1 MKIRLEI
8 TDPSEEDSIVEY
20 RRHIS
25 VQGRILYETGSGEET
40 GEGGPGEGTGEGG
53 PGEDGSWTPEGRIP
67 LGAGF
72 TFLLKNEKGDVLREV
87 GTDIKN
93 NRNIYAYHPLLTTY
107 PEEMDPGR
115 RDFVAYGFPPL
126 VVKSIASP
134 MESLRDASIKAW
146 FSDQEF
152 KAMFVAATDMEHGLI
167 FDDGMGFL
175 GADGQPLDLLP
186 EGNYVIEVLLRDEEG
201 TELAIATRK
210 IRIGSY
216 PDVAIVRF
224 NPPSHKARMLEWFKT
239 KNVHVLND
247 LIPGYLDSYLGP
259 WLYHKGL
266 LPMYLA
272 GDISQYANS
281 VVHMFLYL
289 LDPTST
295 SYSTE
300 LAFLEEQGAVENV
313 ERMHFYYYDIGE
325 ASLSKVVRGNAG
337 TADSVGNVADAGMVG
352 DPGNAGTADAA
363 GDVADAGMVGDSG
376 NAGTA
381 DAAGDVADA
390 GMVGDSGNVGTRTAE
405 ILEFAPF
412 DYLALTRI
420 DLVDGQCKENV
431 YDTTESHTVKSLVD
445 LEKEPLEIPTG
456 QRFAITGVI
465 RPWQICQEDI
475 HRLKD
480 NTYEWWDGFSRVHY
494 IFDDGEKTWE
504 EDRKPGMERLAP
516 DEDKPGMERLAPYEE
531 KPGMERLAPNE
542 EKPGMERLTPDEDKP
557 GTNALGLHREEKT
570 GKVSSIGSSVAE
582 FYNVFEFGPEE
593 RGRTIRVRVSV
604 HGKNYEKAQKTIEI
618 RII

>member
-40 GEGGPGEGTGEGG
+40 GEGEPGEGTVESGPGEGTGEGG

-87 GTDIKN
+87 GTDTKN

-239 KNVHVLND
+239 KNIHVLND

-300 LAFLEEQGAVENV
+300 LAFLEEQGVVENV

-325 ASLSKVVRGNAG
+325 ASLSKVVH
-337 TADSVGNVADAGMVG
+337 
-352 DPGNAGTADAA
+352 
-363 GDVADAGMVGDSG
+363 G

-456 QRFAITGVI
+456 QRFAITGVV

-504 EDRKPGMERLAP
+504 EDR
-516 DEDKPGMERLAPYEE
+516 

-593 RGRTIRVRVSV
+593 RGRTIRVHVSV

>member
-40 GEGGPGEGTGEGG
+40 GEGGPGEGTVESGPGEGTGEGG

-87 GTDIKN
+87 GTDTKN

-239 KNVHVLND
+239 KNIHVLND

-300 LAFLEEQGAVENV
+300 LAFLEEQGVVENV

-325 ASLSKVVRGNAG
+325 ASLSKVVRGNVG
-337 TADSVGNVADAGMVG
+337 TADAAGNVADAGMVG
-352 DPGNAGTADAA
+352 DP
-363 GDVADAGMVGDSG
+363 
-376 NAGTA
+376 
-381 DAAGDVADA
+381 
-390 GMVGDSGNVGTRTAE
+390 GNVGTRTAE

-456 QRFAITGVI
+456 QRFAITGVV

-516 DEDKPGMERLAPYEE
+516 DE
-531 KPGMERLAPNE
+531 

-570 GKVSSIGSSVAE
+570 SKVSSIGSSVAE

>member
-25 VQGRILYETGSGEET
+25 VQGRILYETGSGEETGESRPGEGTGESRPGEGT

-87 GTDIKN
+87 GTDTKN

-239 KNVHVLND
+239 KNIHVLND

-300 LAFLEEQGAVENV
+300 LAFLEEQGVVENV

-325 ASLSKVVRGNAG
+325 ASLSKVVH
-337 TADSVGNVADAGMVG
+337 
-352 DPGNAGTADAA
+352 
-363 GDVADAGMVGDSG
+363 G

-456 QRFAITGVI
+456 QRFAITGVV
-465 RPWQICQEDI
+465 RPWQIRQEDI
-475 HRLKD
+475 YRLKD

-516 DEDKPGMERLAPYEE
+516 NEE
-531 KPGMERLAPNE
+531 KPGMERLTPNE

-557 GTNALGLHREEKT
+557 GTNALGLHREERT

-593 RGRTIRVRVSV
+593 MGRTIRVRVSV

>member
-25 VQGRILYETGSGEET
+25 VQGRILYETGSGA
-40 GEGGPGEGTGEGG
+40 GTGEGG
-53 PGEDGSWTPEGRIP
+53 SGEDGSWTPEGRIP
-67 LGAGF
+67 LGTGF

-239 KNVHVLND
+239 KNIHVLND

-300 LAFLEEQGAVENV
+300 LAFLEEQGVVENV

-325 ASLSKVVRGNAG
+325 ASLSKVVGGNAG
-337 TADSVGNVADAGMVG
+337 TV
-352 DPGNAGTADAA
+352 DAA
-363 GDVADAGMVGDSG
+363 GDVADAGMVGDPG
-376 NAGTA
+376 NA
-381 DAAGDVADA
+381 
-390 GMVGDSGNVGTRTAE
+390 GTRTAE

-456 QRFAITGVI
+456 QRFAITGVV

-516 DEDKPGMERLAPYEE
+516 DEE

>member
-25 VQGRILYETGSGEET
+25 VQGRILYETGSSAGT
-40 GEGGPGEGTGEGG
+40 GEGGLGEGTGEGG

-87 GTDIKN
+87 GTDTKN

-239 KNVHVLND
+239 KNIHVLND

-300 LAFLEEQGAVENV
+300 LAFLEEQGVVENV

-337 TADSVGNVADAGMVG
+337 TADAVGNVADAGMVG

-363 GDVADAGMVGDSG
+363 GDVMDAGTVGDPG
-376 NAGTA
+376 NA
-381 DAAGDVADA
+381 
-390 GMVGDSGNVGTRTAE
+390 GTRTAE

-456 QRFAITGVI
+456 QRFAITGVV

-516 DEDKPGMERLAPYEE
+516 DEDKPGMERLAP
-531 KPGMERLAPNE
+531 NE
-542 EKPGMERLTPDEDKP
+542 EKP

-593 RGRTIRVRVSV
+593 RGRTIRVHVSV

>member
-25 VQGRILYETGSGEET
+25 VQGRILYETGSGAGT
-40 GEGGPGEGTGEGG
+40 GEGGPGEGTVESGPGEGTGEGRPGEGTGEGG

-239 KNVHVLND
+239 KNIHVLND

-300 LAFLEEQGAVENV
+300 LAFLEEQGVVENV

-352 DPGNAGTADAA
+352 DP
-363 GDVADAGMVGDSG
+363 G

-456 QRFAITGVI
+456 QRFAITGVV

-516 DEDKPGMERLAPYEE
+516 DEDKPGMERLAP
-531 KPGMERLAPNE
+531 NE
-542 EKPGMERLTPDEDKP
+542 EKP

>member
-40 GEGGPGEGTGEGG
+40 GEGGPGEGTVESGPGEGTEEGGSGEGTGEGRPGEGTGEGRPGEGTGEGG

-239 KNVHVLND
+239 KNIHILND

-337 TADSVGNVADAGMVG
+337 TADTAGDVVDAGMVG
-352 DPGNAGTADAA
+352 NPGNAGTADTV
-363 GDVADAGMVGDSG
+363 GDVV
-376 NAGTA
+376 
-381 DAAGDVADA
+381 DA

-456 QRFAITGVI
+456 QRFAITGVV

-504 EDRKPGMERLAP
+504 EDRKPGMERL
-516 DEDKPGMERLAPYEE
+516 
-531 KPGMERLAPNE
+531 
-542 EKPGMERLTPDEDKP
+542 TPDEDKP

-570 GKVSSIGSSVAE
+570 GKVSSIGFSVAE

>member
-40 GEGGPGEGTGEGG
+40 GEGEPGEGTVESGPGEGTGEGG

-87 GTDIKN
+87 GTDTKN

-239 KNVHVLND
+239 KNIHVLND

-300 LAFLEEQGAVENV
+300 LAFLEEQGVVENV

-337 TADSVGNVADAGMVG
+337 TADTAGDVVDARMVG
-352 DPGNAGTADAA
+352 DPGNAGTADTV
-363 GDVADAGMVGDSG
+363 GDVV
-376 NAGTA
+376 
-381 DAAGDVADA
+381 DA

-456 QRFAITGVI
+456 QRFAITGVV

-516 DEDKPGMERLAPYEE
+516 
-531 KPGMERLAPNE
+531 NE
-542 EKPGMERLTPDEDKP
+542 EKP

-582 FYNVFEFGPEE
+582 FYNVFEFVPEE

-604 HGKNYEKAQKTIEI
+604 HGKNYEKAWKTIEI

>member
-25 VQGRILYETGSGEET
+25 VQGRILYETGSGA
-40 GEGGPGEGTGEGG
+40 GTGEGG
-53 PGEDGSWTPEGRIP
+53 SGEDGSWTPEGRIP
-67 LGAGF
+67 LGTGF

-300 LAFLEEQGAVENV
+300 LAFLEEQGVVENV

-325 ASLSKVVRGNAG
+325 ASLSKVVRGN
-337 TADSVGNVADAGMVG
+337 V
-352 DPGNAGTADAA
+352 GTADAA
-363 GDVADAGMVGDSG
+363 DTVGDI
-376 NAGTA
+376 
-381 DAAGDVADA
+381 ADA

-456 QRFAITGVI
+456 QRFAITGVV

-494 IFDDGEKTWE
+494 IFDDGEKIWE
-504 EDRKPGMERLAP
+504 EDR
-516 DEDKPGMERLAPYEE
+516 
-531 KPGMERLAPNE
+531 
-542 EKPGMERLTPDEDKP
+542 KPGMERLTPDEDKP

-593 RGRTIRVRVSV
+593 RGRTIRVHVSV
-604 HGKNYEKAQKTIEI
+604 HGKNYEKARKTIEI

>member
-40 GEGGPGEGTGEGG
+40 GESRPGEGTGEGGPGEGTGEGG

-67 LGAGF
+67 LGTGF

-87 GTDIKN
+87 GTNTKN

-239 KNVHVLND
+239 KNIHVLND

-300 LAFLEEQGAVENV
+300 LAFLEEQGVVENV

-337 TADSVGNVADAGMVG
+337 TADAADTAGDVVDAGMVG
-352 DPGNAGTADAA
+352 DPGNAGTADA
-363 GDVADAGMVGDSG
+363 V
-376 NAGTA
+376 
-381 DAAGDVADA
+381 GDVADA

-456 QRFAITGVI
+456 QRFAITGVV

-494 IFDDGEKTWE
+494 IFDDGEKIWE
-504 EDRKPGMERLAP
+504 EDR
-516 DEDKPGMERLAPYEE
+516 
-531 KPGMERLAPNE
+531 
-542 EKPGMERLTPDEDKP
+542 KPGMERLTPDEDKP

-604 HGKNYEKAQKTIEI
+604 HGKNYEKAWKTIEI

>member
-40 GEGGPGEGTGEGG
+40 GEGEPGEGTVESGPGEGTGEGG

-87 GTDIKN
+87 GTDAKN

-239 KNVHVLND
+239 KNIHVLND

-266 LPMYLA
+266 LSMYLA

-300 LAFLEEQGAVENV
+300 LAFLEEQGVVENV

-325 ASLSKVVRGNAG
+325 ASLSKVVRGNVG
-337 TADSVGNVADAGMVG
+337 TADAAGNVVDARMVG
-352 DPGNAGTADAA
+352 DPGNAGTADTV
-363 GDVADAGMVGDSG
+363 GDVV
-376 NAGTA
+376 
-381 DAAGDVADA
+381 DA

-420 DLVDGQCKENV
+420 DLVDGRCKENV

-456 QRFAITGVI
+456 QRFAITGVV

-516 DEDKPGMERLAPYEE
+516 DEDKPGMERLAPNEE

-557 GTNALGLHREEKT
+557 GTNALGLHREERT

-604 HGKNYEKAQKTIEI
+604 HGKNYEKAWKTIEI

>member
-40 GEGGPGEGTGEGG
+40 GEGGPGE
-53 PGEDGSWTPEGRIP
+53 DGSWTPEGRIP
-67 LGAGF
+67 LGISF

-87 GTDIKN
+87 GTDTKN

-239 KNVHVLND
+239 KNIHVLND

-300 LAFLEEQGAVENV
+300 LAFLEEQGVVENV

-325 ASLSKVVRGNAG
+325 ASLSKVVH
-337 TADSVGNVADAGMVG
+337 
-352 DPGNAGTADAA
+352 GNAGTADAA
-363 GDVADAGMVGDSG
+363 GDVVDAGMVGDP
-376 NAGTA
+376 
-381 DAAGDVADA
+381 
-390 GMVGDSGNVGTRTAE
+390 GNVGTRTAE

-456 QRFAITGVI
+456 QRFAITGVV

-516 DEDKPGMERLAPYEE
+516 DEDKPGMERLAPNEE
-531 KPGMERLAPNE
+531 KPGMERLAPDE

>member
-40 GEGGPGEGTGEGG
+40 GEGGPGEGTVESGPGEGTGEGG

-67 LGAGF
+67 LGISF

-239 KNVHVLND
+239 KNIHVLND

-300 LAFLEEQGAVENV
+300 LAFLEEQGVVENV

-337 TADSVGNVADAGMVG
+337 TADTVG
-352 DPGNAGTADAA
+352 D
-363 GDVADAGMVGDSG
+363 VV
-376 NAGTA
+376 
-381 DAAGDVADA
+381 DA

-456 QRFAITGVI
+456 QRFAITGVV

-516 DEDKPGMERLAPYEE
+516 NEE

-542 EKPGMERLTPDEDKP
+542 EKSGMERLTPDEDKP

>member
-40 GEGGPGEGTGEGG
+40 GEGGPGEGTVESGPGEGTGEGRPGEGTGEGG

-67 LGAGF
+67 LGISF

-239 KNVHVLND
+239 KNIHVLND

-300 LAFLEEQGAVENV
+300 LAFLEEQGVVENV

-337 TADSVGNVADAGMVG
+337 TADTAGDVVDAGMVG
-352 DPGNAGTADAA
+352 DPGNAGTADTV
-363 GDVADAGMVGDSG
+363 GDVVDAGMVGDSG
-376 NAGTA
+376 N
-381 DAAGDVADA
+381 D
-390 GMVGDSGNVGTRTAE
+390 GTRTAE

-456 QRFAITGVI
+456 QRFAITGVV

-504 EDRKPGMERLAP
+504 EDR
-516 DEDKPGMERLAPYEE
+516 

-593 RGRTIRVRVSV
+593 RGRTIRVHVSV

>member
-40 GEGGPGEGTGEGG
+40 GEGGPGEGTVESGPGEGTGEGG

-87 GTDIKN
+87 GTDTKN

-239 KNVHVLND
+239 KNIHVLND

-300 LAFLEEQGAVENV
+300 LAFLEEQGVVENV

-325 ASLSKVVRGNAG
+325 ASLSKVVRGNVG
-337 TADSVGNVADAGMVG
+337 TADAAGNVADAGMVG
-352 DPGNAGTADAA
+352 DP
-363 GDVADAGMVGDSG
+363 
-376 NAGTA
+376 
-381 DAAGDVADA
+381 
-390 GMVGDSGNVGTRTAE
+390 GNVGTRTAE

-456 QRFAITGVI
+456 QRFAITGVV

-516 DEDKPGMERLAPYEE
+516 
-531 KPGMERLAPNE
+531 NE
-542 EKPGMERLTPDEDKP
+542 EKP

-604 HGKNYEKAQKTIEI
+604 HGKNYEKAWKTIEI

>member
-40 GEGGPGEGTGEGG
+40 GESRPGEGTGEGG
-53 PGEDGSWTPEGRIP
+53 SGEDGSWTPEGRIP
-67 LGAGF
+67 LGTGF

-300 LAFLEEQGAVENV
+300 LAFLEEQGVVENV

-352 DPGNAGTADAA
+352 DP
-363 GDVADAGMVGDSG
+363 G

-456 QRFAITGVI
+456 QRFAITGVV

-516 DEDKPGMERLAPYEE
+516 DEE
-531 KPGMERLAPNE
+531 KPGMERLA
-542 EKPGMERLTPDEDKP
+542 PDEDKP
-557 GTNALGLHREEKT
+557 GTNALELHREEKT

-582 FYNVFEFGPEE
+582 FYNVFEFVPEE

-604 HGKNYEKAQKTIEI
+604 HGKNYEKAWKTIEI

>member
-40 GEGGPGEGTGEGG
+40 GEGEPGEGTVESGPGEGTGEGG

-87 GTDIKN
+87 GTDTKN

-201 TELAIATRK
+201 TELAIASRK

-239 KNVHVLND
+239 KNIHVLND

-300 LAFLEEQGAVENV
+300 LAFLEEQGVVENV

-325 ASLSKVVRGNAG
+325 ASLSKVVRGNVG
-337 TADSVGNVADAGMVG
+337 TADAAGNVVDARMVG
-352 DPGNAGTADAA
+352 DPGNAGTADTV
-363 GDVADAGMVGDSG
+363 GDVV
-376 NAGTA
+376 
-381 DAAGDVADA
+381 DA

-456 QRFAITGVI
+456 QRFAITGVV

-516 DEDKPGMERLAPYEE
+516 DEEKSGMERLAPD
-531 KPGMERLAPNE
+531 E

-557 GTNALGLHREEKT
+557 GTHALGLHREERT

-582 FYNVFEFGPEE
+582 FYNVFEFVPEE
-593 RGRTIRVRVSV
+593 RGRTIRVHVSV

>member
-40 GEGGPGEGTGEGG
+40 GESRPGEGTGEGG
-53 PGEDGSWTPEGRIP
+53 SGEDGSWTPEGRIP

-239 KNVHVLND
+239 KNIHILND

-376 NAGTA
+376 N
-381 DAAGDVADA
+381 
-390 GMVGDSGNVGTRTAE
+390 VGTRTAE

-456 QRFAITGVI
+456 QRFAITGVV

-516 DEDKPGMERLAPYEE
+516 DEE
-531 KPGMERLAPNE
+531 KPGMERLA
-542 EKPGMERLTPDEDKP
+542 PDEDKP
-557 GTNALGLHREEKT
+557 GTNALELHREEKT

-582 FYNVFEFGPEE
+582 FYNVFEFVPEE

-604 HGKNYEKAQKTIEI
+604 HGKNYEKAWKTIEI

>member
-25 VQGRILYETGSGEET
+25 VQGRILYETGSGA
-40 GEGGPGEGTGEGG
+40 GTGEGG
-53 PGEDGSWTPEGRIP
+53 SGEDGSWTPEGRIP

-87 GTDIKN
+87 GTDTKN

-239 KNVHVLND
+239 KNIHVLND

-300 LAFLEEQGAVENV
+300 LAFLEEQGVVENV

-352 DPGNAGTADAA
+352 DP
-363 GDVADAGMVGDSG
+363 G

-456 QRFAITGVI
+456 QRFAITGVV

-504 EDRKPGMERLAP
+504 EDRKPGMERLAS
-516 DEDKPGMERLAPYEE
+516 DEE
-531 KPGMERLAPNE
+531 KPGMERLA
-542 EKPGMERLTPDEDKP
+542 PDEDKP

>member
-25 VQGRILYETGSGEET
+25 VQGRILYETGSGA
-40 GEGGPGEGTGEGG
+40 GTGEGG

-87 GTDIKN
+87 GTDTKN

-239 KNVHVLND
+239 KNIHVLND

-300 LAFLEEQGAVENV
+300 LAFLEEQGVVENV

-337 TADSVGNVADAGMVG
+337 TV
-352 DPGNAGTADAA
+352 DAA
-363 GDVADAGMVGDSG
+363 GDVADAGMVGDPG
-376 NAGTA
+376 NA
-381 DAAGDVADA
+381 
-390 GMVGDSGNVGTRTAE
+390 GTRTAE

-456 QRFAITGVI
+456 QRFAITGVV

-504 EDRKPGMERLAP
+504 EDR
-516 DEDKPGMERLAPYEE
+516 

-593 RGRTIRVRVSV
+593 RGRTIRVHVSV
-604 HGKNYEKAQKTIEI
+604 HGKNYEKARKTIEI

>member
-40 GEGGPGEGTGEGG
+40 GEGGPGEGTVESGPGEGTGEGRPGEGTGEGG

-67 LGAGF
+67 LGISF

-239 KNVHVLND
+239 KNIHVLND

-300 LAFLEEQGAVENV
+300 LAFLEEQGVVENV

-325 ASLSKVVRGNAG
+325 ASLSKVVRGNVG
-337 TADSVGNVADAGMVG
+337 TADAAGNVADAGMVG
-352 DPGNAGTADAA
+352 DP
-363 GDVADAGMVGDSG
+363 
-376 NAGTA
+376 
-381 DAAGDVADA
+381 
-390 GMVGDSGNVGTRTAE
+390 GNVGTRTAE

-456 QRFAITGVI
+456 QRFAITGVV

-504 EDRKPGMERLAP
+504 EDRKPGMERL
-516 DEDKPGMERLAPYEE
+516 
-531 KPGMERLAPNE
+531 
-542 EKPGMERLTPDEDKP
+542 TPDEDKP

-570 GKVSSIGSSVAE
+570 SKVSSIGSSVAE

-604 HGKNYEKAQKTIEI
+604 HGKNYEKAWKTIEI

>member
-40 GEGGPGEGTGEGG
+40 GEGEPGEGTVESGPGEGTGEGG
-53 PGEDGSWTPEGRIP
+53 PGEDGSWTLEGRIP

-87 GTDIKN
+87 GTDTKN

-201 TELAIATRK
+201 TELAIASRK

-239 KNVHVLND
+239 KNIHVLND

-300 LAFLEEQGAVENV
+300 LAFLEEQGVVENV

-325 ASLSKVVRGNAG
+325 ASLSKVVRGNVG
-337 TADSVGNVADAGMVG
+337 TADAVGNVADAGMVG

-363 GDVADAGMVGDSG
+363 GDVADAGMVGDSE
-376 NAGTA
+376 
-381 DAAGDVADA
+381 
-390 GMVGDSGNVGTRTAE
+390 NVGTRTAE

-431 YDTTESHTVKSLVD
+431 YNTTESHTVKSLVD

-456 QRFAITGVI
+456 QRFAITGVV
-465 RPWQICQEDI
+465 RPWQIRQEDI

-516 DEDKPGMERLAPYEE
+516 DED

-593 RGRTIRVRVSV
+593 RGRTIRVHVSV

>member
-8 TDPSEEDSIVEY
+8 TDPSEEDSIVDY

-40 GEGGPGEGTGEGG
+40 GEGEPGEGTVESGPGEGTGEGG

-87 GTDIKN
+87 GTDTKN

-239 KNVHVLND
+239 KNIHVLND

-300 LAFLEEQGAVENV
+300 LAFLEEQGVVENV

-325 ASLSKVVRGNAG
+325 ASLSKVVHGNAG
-337 TADSVGNVADAGMVG
+337 TAN
-352 DPGNAGTADAA
+352 AA
-363 GDVADAGMVGDSG
+363 GDVADAGMVGDPG

-456 QRFAITGVI
+456 QRFAITGVV

-516 DEDKPGMERLAPYEE
+516 DEENPGMERLAPD
-531 KPGMERLAPNE
+531 E

>member
-40 GEGGPGEGTGEGG
+40 GEGEPGEGTVESGPGEGTGEGG

-87 GTDIKN
+87 GTDTKN

-239 KNVHVLND
+239 KNIHVLND

-300 LAFLEEQGAVENV
+300 LAFLEEQGVVENV

-325 ASLSKVVRGNAG
+325 ASLSKVVH
-337 TADSVGNVADAGMVG
+337 
-352 DPGNAGTADAA
+352 
-363 GDVADAGMVGDSG
+363 G

-456 QRFAITGVI
+456 QRFAITGVV

-516 DEDKPGMERLAPYEE
+516 
-531 KPGMERLAPNE
+531 NE

-570 GKVSSIGSSVAE
+570 GKVSSIGSSVVE

>member
-40 GEGGPGEGTGEGG
+40 GKGEPGEGTVESGPGEGTGEGRPGEGTGEGG

-87 GTDIKN
+87 GTDTKN

-239 KNVHVLND
+239 KNIHVLND

-300 LAFLEEQGAVENV
+300 LAFLEEQGVVENV

-325 ASLSKVVRGNAG
+325 ASLSKVVH
-337 TADSVGNVADAGMVG
+337 
-352 DPGNAGTADAA
+352 
-363 GDVADAGMVGDSG
+363 G

-456 QRFAITGVI
+456 QRFAITGVV

-504 EDRKPGMERLAP
+504 EDR
-516 DEDKPGMERLAPYEE
+516 

-593 RGRTIRVRVSV
+593 RGRTIRVHVSV

>member
-40 GEGGPGEGTGEGG
+40 GEGEPGEGTVESGPGEGTGEGG

-87 GTDIKN
+87 GTDTKN

-201 TELAIATRK
+201 TELAIASRK

-239 KNVHVLND
+239 KNIHVLND

-300 LAFLEEQGAVENV
+300 LAFLEEQGVVENV

-325 ASLSKVVRGNAG
+325 ASLSKVVRGNVG
-337 TADSVGNVADAGMVG
+337 TADAAGNVVDARMVG
-352 DPGNAGTADAA
+352 DPGNA
-363 GDVADAGMVGDSG
+363 
-376 NAGTA
+376 
-381 DAAGDVADA
+381 
-390 GMVGDSGNVGTRTAE
+390 GTRTAE

-456 QRFAITGVI
+456 QRFAITGVV

-516 DEDKPGMERLAPYEE
+516 DEDKPGMERLAPNEE

-604 HGKNYEKAQKTIEI
+604 HGKNYEKAWKTIEI

>member
-25 VQGRILYETGSGEET
+25 VQGRILYETGSGA
-40 GEGGPGEGTGEGG
+40 GTGEGG
-53 PGEDGSWTPEGRIP
+53 SGEDGSWTPEGRIP
-67 LGAGF
+67 LGTGF
-72 TFLLKNEKGDVLREV
+72 IFLLKNEKGDVLREV

-239 KNVHVLND
+239 KNIHVLND

-300 LAFLEEQGAVENV
+300 LAFLEEQGVVENV

-325 ASLSKVVRGNAG
+325 ASLSKVVRGNVG
-337 TADSVGNVADAGMVG
+337 TADAADTADTAGDVVDAGMVG
-352 DPGNAGTADAA
+352 DPGNAGTADS
-363 GDVADAGMVGDSG
+363 V
-376 NAGTA
+376 
-381 DAAGDVADA
+381 GDVADA

-456 QRFAITGVI
+456 QRFAITGVV

-494 IFDDGEKTWE
+494 IFDDGEKIWE
-504 EDRKPGMERLAP
+504 EDR
-516 DEDKPGMERLAPYEE
+516 
-531 KPGMERLAPNE
+531 
-542 EKPGMERLTPDEDKP
+542 KPGMERLTPDEDKP

-593 RGRTIRVRVSV
+593 RGRTIRVHVSV
-604 HGKNYEKAQKTIEI
+604 HGKNYEKARKTIEI

>member
-40 GEGGPGEGTGEGG
+40 GKGEPGEGTVESGPGEGAGESRPGEGTVESG

-201 TELAIATRK
+201 TELAIASRK

-239 KNVHVLND
+239 KNIHVLND

-300 LAFLEEQGAVENV
+300 LAFLEEQGVVENV

-325 ASLSKVVRGNAG
+325 ASLSKVVGGNA
-337 TADSVGNVADAGMVG
+337 
-352 DPGNAGTADAA
+352 
-363 GDVADAGMVGDSG
+363 
-376 NAGTA
+376 
-381 DAAGDVADA
+381 
-390 GMVGDSGNVGTRTAE
+390 GTRTAE

-456 QRFAITGVI
+456 QRFAITGVV

-494 IFDDGEKTWE
+494 IFDDGEKIWE
-504 EDRKPGMERLAP
+504 EDR
-516 DEDKPGMERLAPYEE
+516 
-531 KPGMERLAPNE
+531 
-542 EKPGMERLTPDEDKP
+542 KPGMERLTPDEDKP

>member
-25 VQGRILYETGSGEET
+25 VQGRILYETGSGAGT
-40 GEGGPGEGTGEGG
+40 GEGGSGEGTVESGPGEGTGEGG

-337 TADSVGNVADAGMVG
+337 TAD
-352 DPGNAGTADAA
+352 TA
-363 GDVADAGMVGDSG
+363 GDVV
-376 NAGTA
+376 
-381 DAAGDVADA
+381 DA

-456 QRFAITGVI
+456 QRFAITGVV

-516 DEDKPGMERLAPYEE
+516 DEDKPGMERLAP
-531 KPGMERLAPNE
+531 NE

-570 GKVSSIGSSVAE
+570 GKVSSIGFSVAE

-593 RGRTIRVRVSV
+593 RGRTIRVHVSV
-604 HGKNYEKAQKTIEI
+604 HGKNYEKAWKTIEI

>member
-40 GEGGPGEGTGEGG
+40 GEGGPGEGTVESGPGEGTGEGG

-67 LGAGF
+67 LGISF

-87 GTDIKN
+87 GTDTKN

-201 TELAIATRK
+201 TELAIASRK

-239 KNVHVLND
+239 KNIHVLND

-300 LAFLEEQGAVENV
+300 LAFLEEQGVVENV

-363 GDVADAGMVGDSG
+363 GDVV
-376 NAGTA
+376 
-381 DAAGDVADA
+381 DA

-456 QRFAITGVI
+456 QRFAITGVV

-516 DEDKPGMERLAPYEE
+516 DEDKPGMERLAPNEE

-542 EKPGMERLTPDEDKP
+542 EKP

-582 FYNVFEFGPEE
+582 FYNVFEFVPEE

-604 HGKNYEKAQKTIEI
+604 HGKNYEMAWKTIEI

>member
-40 GEGGPGEGTGEGG
+40 GEGEPGEGTVESGPGEGTGEGG

-87 GTDIKN
+87 GTDTKN

-239 KNVHVLND
+239 KNIHVLND

-300 LAFLEEQGAVENV
+300 LAFLEEQGVVENV

-337 TADSVGNVADAGMVG
+337 TAD
-352 DPGNAGTADAA
+352 TAD
-363 GDVADAGMVGDSG
+363 
-376 NAGTA
+376 TA
-381 DAAGDVADA
+381 DTAGVVVDA

-456 QRFAITGVI
+456 QRFAITGVV

-516 DEDKPGMERLAPYEE
+516 DEE
-531 KPGMERLAPNE
+531 
-542 EKPGMERLTPDEDKP
+542 KP

-582 FYNVFEFGPEE
+582 FYNVFEFVPEE

-604 HGKNYEKAQKTIEI
+604 HGKNYEKAWKTIEI

>member
-8 TDPSEEDSIVEY
+8 TGPSEEDSIVEY

-40 GEGGPGEGTGEGG
+40 GEGEPGEGTVESRPGEGTGEGE

-87 GTDIKN
+87 GTDTKN

-239 KNVHVLND
+239 KNIHVLND

-300 LAFLEEQGAVENV
+300 LAFLEEQGVVENV

-352 DPGNAGTADAA
+352 DP
-363 GDVADAGMVGDSG
+363 G

-456 QRFAITGVI
+456 QRFAITGVV

-480 NTYEWWDGFSRVHY
+480 NTYEWWDGFYRVHY

-516 DEDKPGMERLAPYEE
+516 NEE
-531 KPGMERLAPNE
+531 KPGMERLTPNE

-557 GTNALGLHREEKT
+557 GTNALGLHREERT

-593 RGRTIRVRVSV
+593 RGRTIRVHVSV

>member
-40 GEGGPGEGTGEGG
+40 GKGEPGEGTVESGPGEGTVESG

-67 LGAGF
+67 LGISF

-87 GTDIKN
+87 GTDTKN

-239 KNVHVLND
+239 KNIHVLND

-300 LAFLEEQGAVENV
+300 PAFLEEQGVVENV

-325 ASLSKVVRGNAG
+325 ASLSKVVH
-337 TADSVGNVADAGMVG
+337 
-352 DPGNAGTADAA
+352 GNAGTADAA
-363 GDVADAGMVGDSG
+363 GDVADAGMVGDP
-376 NAGTA
+376 
-381 DAAGDVADA
+381 
-390 GMVGDSGNVGTRTAE
+390 GNVGTRTAE

-456 QRFAITGVI
+456 QRFAITGVV

-516 DEDKPGMERLAPYEE
+516 NEE

-542 EKPGMERLTPDEDKP
+542 EKSGMEQLAPDEEKPGMERLAPDEDKP

-593 RGRTIRVRVSV
+593 RGRTIRVHVSV

>member
-40 GEGGPGEGTGEGG
+40 GEGEPGEGTVESGPGEGTGEGG

-67 LGAGF
+67 LGISF

-239 KNVHVLND
+239 KNIHVLND

-300 LAFLEEQGAVENV
+300 LAFLEEQGVVENV

-325 ASLSKVVRGNAG
+325 ASLSKVVH
-337 TADSVGNVADAGMVG
+337 
-352 DPGNAGTADAA
+352 GNAGTADAA
-363 GDVADAGMVGDSG
+363 GDVADAGMVGDP
-376 NAGTA
+376 
-381 DAAGDVADA
+381 
-390 GMVGDSGNVGTRTAE
+390 GNVGTRTAE

-456 QRFAITGVI
+456 QRFAITGVV

-516 DEDKPGMERLAPYEE
+516 NAEKPGMERLAPNEE
-531 KPGMERLAPNE
+531 KPGMERLAPDE

-570 GKVSSIGSSVAE
+570 SKVSSIGSSVAE
-582 FYNVFEFGPEE
+582 FYNVFEFVPEE
-593 RGRTIRVRVSV
+593 RGRTIRVHVSV

>member
-40 GEGGPGEGTGEGG
+40 GEGGPGEGTVESGPGEGTGEGG

-239 KNVHVLND
+239 KNIHVLND

-300 LAFLEEQGAVENV
+300 LAFLEEQGVVENV

-325 ASLSKVVRGNAG
+325 ASLSKVVRGNVG
-337 TADSVGNVADAGMVG
+337 TADAAGNVADAGMVG
-352 DPGNAGTADAA
+352 DP
-363 GDVADAGMVGDSG
+363 
-376 NAGTA
+376 
-381 DAAGDVADA
+381 
-390 GMVGDSGNVGTRTAE
+390 GNVGTRTAE

-456 QRFAITGVI
+456 QRFAITGVV

-516 DEDKPGMERLAPYEE
+516 NAEKPGMERLAPNEE
-531 KPGMERLAPNE
+531 KPGMERLAPDE

-604 HGKNYEKAQKTIEI
+604 HGKNYEKAWKTIEI

>member
-40 GEGGPGEGTGEGG
+40 GEGGPGEGTVESGPGEGTGEGRPGEGTGEGG

-67 LGAGF
+67 LGISF

-134 MESLRDASIKAW
+134 LESLRDASIKAW

-239 KNVHVLND
+239 KNIHVLND

-300 LAFLEEQGAVENV
+300 LAFLEEQGVVENV

-325 ASLSKVVRGNAG
+325 ASLSKVVRGNVG
-337 TADSVGNVADAGMVG
+337 TADAAGNVADAGMVG
-352 DPGNAGTADAA
+352 DP
-363 GDVADAGMVGDSG
+363 
-376 NAGTA
+376 
-381 DAAGDVADA
+381 
-390 GMVGDSGNVGTRTAE
+390 GNVGTRTAE

-456 QRFAITGVI
+456 QRFAITGVV

-516 DEDKPGMERLAPYEE
+516 NAEKPGMERLAPNEE
-531 KPGMERLAPNE
+531 KPGMERLAPDE

-570 GKVSSIGSSVAE
+570 SKVSSIGSSVAE

-604 HGKNYEKAQKTIEI
+604 HGKNYEKAWKTIEI

>member
-40 GEGGPGEGTGEGG
+40 GKGEPGEGTVESGPGEGTVESG

-87 GTDIKN
+87 GTDTKN

-239 KNVHVLND
+239 KNIHVLND

-300 LAFLEEQGAVENV
+300 LAFLEEQGVVENV

-325 ASLSKVVRGNAG
+325 ASLSKVVH
-337 TADSVGNVADAGMVG
+337 
-352 DPGNAGTADAA
+352 GNAGTADAA
-363 GDVADAGMVGDSG
+363 GDVADAGMVGDPG

-456 QRFAITGVI
+456 QRFAITGVV

-516 DEDKPGMERLAPYEE
+516 DEENPGMERLAPD
-531 KPGMERLAPNE
+531 E

-570 GKVSSIGSSVAE
+570 GKVSSIGSSVVE

>member
-40 GEGGPGEGTGEGG
+40 GEGGPGEGTVESGPGEGTGEGG

-67 LGAGF
+67 LGISF

-201 TELAIATRK
+201 KELAIATRK

-239 KNVHVLND
+239 KNIHVLND

-300 LAFLEEQGAVENV
+300 LAFLEEQGVVENV

-325 ASLSKVVRGNAG
+325 ASLSKVVRGNVG
-337 TADSVGNVADAGMVG
+337 TADSVGNVVDARMVG
-352 DPGNAGTADAA
+352 DP
-363 GDVADAGMVGDSG
+363 
-376 NAGTA
+376 
-381 DAAGDVADA
+381 
-390 GMVGDSGNVGTRTAE
+390 GNVGTRTAE

-456 QRFAITGVI
+456 QRFAITGVV

-516 DEDKPGMERLAPYEE
+516 DEDKPGMERLAP
-531 KPGMERLAPNE
+531 NE
-542 EKPGMERLTPDEDKP
+542 EKP

-593 RGRTIRVRVSV
+593 RGRTIRVHVSV

>member
-40 GEGGPGEGTGEGG
+40 GEGGPGE
-53 PGEDGSWTPEGRIP
+53 DGSWTPEGRIP

-87 GTDIKN
+87 GTDTKN

-239 KNVHVLND
+239 KNIHVLND

-300 LAFLEEQGAVENV
+300 LAFLEEQGVVENV

-325 ASLSKVVRGNAG
+325 ASLSKVVRGNVG
-337 TADSVGNVADAGMVG
+337 TADAAGNVADAGMVG
-352 DPGNAGTADAA
+352 DP
-363 GDVADAGMVGDSG
+363 
-376 NAGTA
+376 
-381 DAAGDVADA
+381 
-390 GMVGDSGNVGTRTAE
+390 GNVGTRTAE

-516 DEDKPGMERLAPYEE
+516 NEE

-542 EKPGMERLTPDEDKP
+542 EKSGMEQLAPDEEKPGMERLAPDEDKP

-570 GKVSSIGSSVAE
+570 GKVSSIGSSVVE